1 MQKTEGENRTE
12 IQNLGD
18 EMSYLK
24 NENRFL
30 KGELRVIQNHKTD
43 QVKSIMK

>member
-1 MQKTEGENRTE
+1 MENKTE
-12 IQNLGD
+12 IDKLGD

-30 KGELRVIQNHKTD
+30 KGELKAIQNQITE
-43 QVKSIMK
+43 QAI